1 MTYDAP
7 ARLLRRS
14 MGVNAVFSIGLG
26 ALMVLAGGA
35 IGRLIFTPDVSVAG
49 LGGTGLVTLV
59 GLGTALFG
67 VFVGLLARP
76 ATPAIGLSTFVL
88 VADAAWVIGSLALLA
103 AAPEAFSL
111 IGRLLVADVAAVVT
125 LIALGEAAGLARLRT
140 GGMAVP
146 A

>member
-1 MTYDAP
+1 MTTDTP
-7 ARLLRRS
+7 ARLLRRA
-14 MGVNAVFSIGLG
+14 MGVNAVFSVALG
-26 ALMVLAGGA
+26 AAMVIAGGA
-35 IGRLIFTPDVSVAG
+35 IARLILAPEVSVAG

-59 GLGTALFG
+59 GLGTAIFG

-76 ATPAIGLSTFVL
+76 SNPAVGLSTFVL

-103 AAPEAFSL
+103 AAPDAFSL

-125 LIALGEAAGLARLRT
+125 LIALGEAAGLARLRSR
-140 GGMAVP
+140 GVAVT